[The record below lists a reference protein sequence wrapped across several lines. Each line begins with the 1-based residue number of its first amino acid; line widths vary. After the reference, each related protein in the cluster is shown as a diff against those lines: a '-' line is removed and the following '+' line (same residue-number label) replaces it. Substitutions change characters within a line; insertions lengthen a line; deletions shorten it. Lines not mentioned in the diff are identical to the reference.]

1 MTAKVIPCLDGCVPA
16 SLAGSGP
23 PNHGSVSYAAVR
35 EAPQGGP
42 FRSEDQ
48 LLMVAAVGAA

>member
-1 MTAKVIPCLDGCVPA
+1 MTAKVIICLDGCAPA

-35 EAPQGGP
+35 EAPHGGP
-42 FRSEDQ
+42 FRPENQ
-48 LLMVAAVGAA
+48 LWRVAAVGAA